1 MEEKDIST
9 YDIEETIF
17 DPVYIDWMR
26 QILFFVK
33 KVAVEREPYQ
43 KYIKDGTPYSFFGT
57 AESVADQ
64 FFYFLMKD
72 EISESFENRTLPLLC
87 RDITNMDGNF
97 IGSEIEF
104 MENLRYMKTICTQNH
119 NAFLKGQIYDF
130 YISMWSCFEAA
141 INTLC
146 LLYEDKISEKL
157 NESNYKKALKFIKKC
172 IEDLA
177 CAVTVQENFEQN
189 KEKFIKE
196 FSKYT
201 SFPDRINYLFKYVL
215 KDDYR
220 RDINKDKEILLFCG
234 KLRNTIHNNGINLTN
249 DQEIKIDGHIFKI
262 EKNKKFYLENLIDIM
277 ILVNEIFDIYVEIIR
292 SWKMN
297 DL

>member
-1 MEEKDIST
+1 MDAT
-9 YDIEETIF
+9 DFIF
-17 DPVYIDWMR
+17 R
-26 QILFFVK
+26 
-33 KVAVEREPYQ
+33 
-43 KYIKDGTPYSFFGT
+43 
-57 AESVADQ
+57 
-64 FFYFLMKD
+64 
-72 EISESFENRTLPLLC
+72 
-87 RDITNMDGNF
+87 
-97 IGSEIEF
+97 
-104 MENLRYMKTICTQNH
+104 
-119 NAFLKGQIYDF
+119 
-130 YISMWSCFEAA
+130 
-141 INTLC
+141 
-146 LLYEDKISEKL
+146 
-157 NESNYKKALKFIKKC
+157 NYKKALKFIKKC

-262 EKNKKFYLENLIDIM
+262 EKNKKFYLENFIDIM